1 MTERNESEG
10 MMEMLGLK
18 LDLCST
24 VTIHNLLLGVGQWGR
39 KQTCSMVNEQVAQW

>member
-18 LDLCST
+18 LDLLPTGHQIPKSLCST
-24 VTIHNLLLGVGQWGR
+24 VTIHNLLL
-39 KQTCSMVNEQVAQW
+39 